1 MDPALFYIFAAM
13 TLAGGVA
20 TITRRN
26 PVHAAVCLIVSLLGV
41 AGLFLLETAEFLF
54 AVQILLYVGG
64 VMVLFLFVVFL
75 IQLEEAVK
83 QRPYSRLWPVGVV
96 AVVGMA
102 AAMVSLGGSGAL
114 PAAPKPPVSPL
125 GPGNTEQI
133 ADSLLTTYLLAFEA
147 VSVLLL
153 VAIVGAVWL
162 ARKKEAAG

>member
-1 MDPALFYIFAAM
+1 
-13 TLAGGVA
+13 
-20 TITRRN
+20 
-26 PVHAAVCLIVSLLGV
+26 VCLIVSLLGV